1 MMYKLPKQNILRK
14 NKQFQGVYRYGKS
27 YVNKYMVVYVMP
39 VKDTTA
45 KVGFAA
51 GKRLGNAV
59 VRNRVKRLLRET
71 YRLNQ
76 HKLKSN
82 LHLLLVGRKPIVDVK
97 CDVVSKAFEDLCIKA
112 RILGQ

>member
-14 NKQFQGVYRYGKS
+14 NKQFQSVYRYGKS
-27 YVNKYMVVYVMP
+27 YSNRMMVLYVLP
-39 VKDTTA
+39 NCELER

-76 HKLKSN
+76 HRLKRGFG
-82 LHLLLVGRKPIVDVK
+82 LLLVGRKPMVGVKYKVVD
-97 CDVVSKAFEDLCIKA
+97 KAFGDLCTRAHIFDE
-112 RILGQ
+112 